1 MLPREDER
9 TAMLSYALVDAFTQ
23 VEHREAVARLGRAV
37 VTAGGVV
44 VDFAMFGVE
53 AMRFTVEI
61 AAGAVPRLAAALE
74 ASDVHLF
81 DKCAADL
88 ERRAARPSTTRP
100 VLAMIH
106 VAFTTEA
113 ACA

>member
-1 MLPREDER
+1 
-9 TAMLSYALVDAFTQ
+9 MLSYAFVDAFTR
-23 VEHREAVARLGRAV
+23 VEHPEAIARLRAAVAA
-37 VTAGGVV
+37 TGGVV
-44 VDFAMFGVE
+44 VDFALFGAS
-53 AMRFTVEI
+53 AMRLTVEI
-61 AAGAVPRLAAALE
+61 AAGAVPRLRAALE

-81 DKCAADL
+81 EKCAADL
-88 ERRAARPSTTRP
+88 DRGAAQPSTKRP

>member
-1 MLPREDER
+1 
-9 TAMLSYALVDAFTQ
+9 MLSYAFVDAFTR
-23 VEHREAVARLGRAV
+23 VERQEAIARLRAAV
-37 VTAGGVV
+37 VSAEGVV
-44 VDFAMFGVE
+44 VDFALFGVE
-53 AMRFTVEI
+53 AMRLTVEI
-61 AAGAVPRLAAALE
+61 AAGAMPRLAAALE

-88 ERRAARPSTTRP
+88 DRGAAQPSMMRP

>member
-1 MLPREDER
+1 
-9 TAMLSYALVDAFTQ
+9 MLSYAFVDAFTR
-23 VEHREAVARLGRAV
+23 VERQEAIARLRGAVAA
-37 VTAGGVV
+37 AEGVI
-44 VDFAMFGVE
+44 VDFALFGAE
-53 AMRFTVEI
+53 AMRLTVEI

-81 DKCAADL
+81 DQCAADL
-88 ERRAARPSTTRP
+88 DRGAAQPSSRRP